1 MSYEGDVA
9 LGQTIDIGFVT
20 TSAST
25 GAPTTLAGTPV
36 ISAYI
41 GNSVTQLTA
50 GITLSVDFDGVTGYN
65 NVRVVASSGNG
76 YAAATDVRLVITTGT
91 VGGTSAVGYV
101 VGSFSIENRVSNL
114 TKILGTAVST
124 PATAGLL
131 DVNTK
136 NINNAA
142 AATPGASGGVLI
154 AGSNA
159 ATTFATITSTGAFSI
174 SGVSNISQTGD
185 SFARIGATGSGLT
198 SLAPSA
204 TALSTVQWTNTRA
217 ANLDNLDAAVSTRM
231 ATFALPTNFSTLSVD
246 ASGRVLLQ
254 PTQTG
259 VTIPTVTTVTN
270 QLTAAQIATGV
281 WQDTTAGDF
290 TVASSIG
297 KSLFTSGNAPG
308 AASGLALVGS
318 NMGTVS
324 SVSGAVGSVTGNVGG
339 SVASVTGNVGGN
351 VVGSV
356 ASVTNGVTLA
366 ANAVDSTA
374 VAASGATKIGN
385 AASAATQGAGNNN
398 YTLTQMLT
406 IIASATAGKVA
417 GESTGVPVFRNLA
430 DSADVITGT
439 DNASGD
445 RLTITYSP

>member
-1 MSYEGDVA
+1 MYHGDIH
-9 LGQTIDIGFVT
+9 LGDTIDIKFVT

-25 GAPTTLAGTPV
+25 GAPTTLSGVPV

-41 GNSVTQLTA
+41 DNSTTQLTA
-50 GITLSVDFDGVTGYN
+50 GITLTVDFDTVTGLN

-76 YAAATDVRLVITTGT
+76 YGAATNVQLVITTGT

-101 VGSFSIENRVSNL
+101 VASFSIDKRGMNQ
-114 TKILGTAVST
+114 ILGTAVST
-124 PATAGLL
+124 PSTAGVL

-136 NINNAA
+136 NINNVA
-142 AATPGASGGVLI
+142 AATPGASGGILI

-159 ATTFATITSTGAFSI
+159 ATTFATLTSTGAFSI
-174 SGVSNISQTGD
+174 NGVSDVAQTGD

-231 ATFALPTNFSTLSVD
+231 ATFTLPTNFSTLSVD

-324 SVSGAVGSVTGNVGG
+324 SVSGSVGSVTGNVGG

-417 GESTGVPVFRNLA
+417 GESTGAPVFRNLA